1 MEATQVK
8 RSALM
13 SAFLRGHHAT
23 YDHPVIFLDEWARK
37 LLTEEELAAFEETMA
52 KALEATMPDRAA
64 AMPDRASAAACMVR
78 DYFPTSLFLSRAKYA
93 EQMLEQAMSRGVK
106 QYVILGAGLD
116 TFLWRR
122 QDLADRL
129 EVFEVDHPA
138 TQAFKQERLA
148 SLGWDIPQNARFV
161 PVDLTRQRLDE
172 ALRDAGFDSGAPSF
186 VSWLGVIHYLPRDDA
201 FATLRMIADICPV
214 GSEIVFDYWDSDAFL
229 PERAAYRVKW
239 MQEMLRYAG
248 EPMLTGLV
256 PSAIAQE
263 LRESGL
269 DLREQLSPEAIQER
283 YFMNRT
289 DGYYAYEH
297 AYFVHAAVL

>member
-1 MEATQVK
+1 MEVSQIK

-13 SAFLRGHHAT
+13 SAFLRGHHAAH
-23 YDHPVIFLDEWARK
+23 DHPAILRDEWARK
-37 LLTEEELAAFEETMA
+37 LLSEEELAAFEATME
-52 KALEATMPDRAA
+52 KALEAAMPDQAA
-64 AMPDRASAAACMVR
+64 AMPDRAAAVACMVR

-106 QYVILGAGLD
+106 QYVILGAGMD

-122 QDLADRL
+122 KDLADRL
-129 EVFEVDHPA
+129 DVFEVDHPA

-148 SLGWDIPQNARFV
+148 SLGWRIPQNARFV

-172 ALRDAGFDSGAPSF
+172 ALRAAGFDSGAPSF
-186 VSWLGVIHYLPRDDA
+186 VSWLGVIHYLPKDDA
-201 FATLRMIADICPV
+201 FATLRMIAGICPE
-214 GSEIVFDYWDSDAFL
+214 GSEIVFDYWDTEAFL
-229 PERAAYRVKW
+229 PERAAYRVRW

-248 EPMLTGLV
+248 EPMLTGLD
-256 PSAIAQE
+256 PAAIAGQ
-263 LRESGL
+263 LRESGMH
-269 DLREQLSPEAIQER
+269 LREQLSPEAIQDR
-283 YFMNRT
+283 YFMNRS